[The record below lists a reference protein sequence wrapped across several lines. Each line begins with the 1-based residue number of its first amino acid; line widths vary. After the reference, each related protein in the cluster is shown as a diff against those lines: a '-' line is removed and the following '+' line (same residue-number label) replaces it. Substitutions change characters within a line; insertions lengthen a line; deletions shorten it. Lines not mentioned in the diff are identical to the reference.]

1 MSTITTKDGTQIDD
15 KEWAEGQ
22 PVPELETSG
31 LKIQRLQMAPQR
43 SIPILFFSAYK
54 HRLARRKAWRAD
66 SVNFSPEVCFR
77 RSSQKHFA
85 FERRHKLVITQETQ
99 IN

>member
-1 MSTITTKDGTQIDD
+1 MSTITTKDGTQIED
-15 KEWAEGQ
+15 KEWGAGQ
-22 PVPELETSG
+22 SVPELEASA
-31 LKIQRLQMAPQR
+31 LKMQPLQMAQQQ
-43 SIPILFFSAYK
+43 SVPILFFSAYK

-77 RSSQKHFA
+77 RSRQKHFA
-85 FERRHKLVITQETQ
+85 FERKHKLVITQETQ